1 VEKKGSPVPILT
13 DETGRPKSREQLEAY
28 AMNCQKFLAYAESLQ
43 QDPEKNND
51 SYWTAATHW
60 WKTRIECLT
69 AAARKSKPVPPPRL
83 PLKRS
88 WVGEIPSSPSMTTTT
103 KKCLTETAYTGEAW
117 DTTPR
122 STPPSPTSMPS
133 GLPVASAEVMCTAPT
148 NLFATLMTEEL
159 ANDLN
164 PPNALD
170 DIENQYKNL

>member
-1 VEKKGSPVPILT
+1 
-13 DETGRPKSREQLEAY
+13 
-28 AMNCQKFLAYAESLQ
+28 MNCRKFLEYAESMQ

-60 WKTRIECLT
+60 WRTRIECLT
-69 AAARKSKPVPPPRL
+69 AAAKKSRPVPPPVL

-88 WVGEIPSSPSMTTTT
+88 WPGAKPNSPTTTTTT
-103 KKCLTETAYTGEAW
+103 KKCRTETDYMGEAW